1 MARDS
6 DQPTGSDPFVTAH
19 QTPDIPAGPGPLATG
34 MAPAR
39 RRWLAA
45 PPGPLRNATIF
56 AWLITVLAAFMA
68 VESIAF
74 PWPGE
79 EYAAFNRLAAWI
91 TGALL
96 ALAVGS
102 LLCVRAGWMLAGRM
116 GMVLYG
122 CGVVGVMTVMLGP
135 GTGID
140 VLAAMCLFAGPA
152 LLFARTERLALA
164 AACALCVGVIV
175 FMQVWIHQGHPP
187 YAPATAANLA
197 EVRTGV
203 VIVAACVGV
212 LVVYLYWSAEIARGA
227 AAREAARSDAL
238 LLNVLP
244 ASVADRLKA
253 GERPIADR
261 LEAVTVLFADIA
273 GFTAFAS
280 DRNAAEV
287 VEVLGGLFSR
297 FDALC
302 AAHGVEK
309 LKTIGDGYMAVAGAP
324 AGLPD
329 HAGAA
334 ARVALGMMEAMAETL
349 RDHPGLG
356 LRVGLNTGPVVAG
369 VIGTHKFAYDVWGD
383 TVNLASRL
391 ESRASPGTIAVSSST
406 RDALGD
412 RFRVEPLGT
421 AELKGIGAVPV
432 WRLVGSAEG

>member
-1 MARDS
+1 M
-6 DQPTGSDPFVTAH
+6 TAH
-19 QTPDIPAGPGPLATG
+19 QTQDLPAAPTAPAAT
-34 MAPAR
+34 APAR
-39 RRWLAA
+39 RRWLPA
-45 PPGPLRNATIF
+45 PPGPLRNAHTF
-56 AWLITVLAAFMA
+56 GWLVTVLAAFMA
-68 VESIAF
+68 VESIGF

-79 EYAAFNRLAAWI
+79 EYAAFNRLAAWV
-91 TGALL
+91 TGGLLLL
-96 ALAVGS
+96 AAGS
-102 LLCVRAGWMLAGRM
+102 LACVLTGRMLAGRM
-116 GMVLYG
+116 GIVLYG
-122 CGVVGVMTVMLGP
+122 CGVVGAMTVILGP

-140 VLAAMCLFAGPA
+140 VLAATCLFAGPA

-164 AACALCVGVIV
+164 VGCALCVAVIA
-175 FMQVWIHQGHPP
+175 FMQVWIRLGYAP

-212 LVVYLYWSAEIARGA
+212 LVVYLSWSAEIARGA

-253 GERPIADR
+253 GEQRIADR
-261 LEAVTVLFADIA
+261 LDAVTVLFADIA
-273 GFTAFAS
+273 GFTAFAA

-302 AAHGVEK
+302 ARHGVEK
-309 LKTIGDGYMAVAGAP
+309 LKTIGDA

-334 ARVALGMMEAMAETL
+334 ARVALGMMDAMEETL

-391 ESRASPGTIAVSSST
+391 ESRASPGTIAVSAST
-406 RDALGD
+406 RDALGE
-412 RFRVEPLGT
+412 RFRLEPLGT

>member
-1 MARDS
+1 M
-6 DQPTGSDPFVTAH
+6 TAH
-19 QTPDIPAGPGPLATG
+19 QTQDLPAAPTAPAAT
-34 MAPAR
+34 APAR
-39 RRWLAA
+39 RRWLPA
-45 PPGPLRNATIF
+45 PPGPLRNAHTF
-56 AWLITVLAAFMA
+56 GWLVTVLAAFMA
-68 VESIAF
+68 VESIGF

-79 EYAAFNRLAAWI
+79 EYAAFNRLAAWV
-91 TGALL
+91 TGGLLLL
-96 ALAVGS
+96 AAGS
-102 LLCVRAGWMLAGRM
+102 LACVLTGRMLAGRM
-116 GMVLYG
+116 GIVLYG
-122 CGVVGVMTVMLGP
+122 CGVVGAMTVILGP

-140 VLAAMCLFAGPA
+140 VLAATCLFAGPA

-164 AACALCVGVIV
+164 VGCALCVAVIA
-175 FMQVWIHQGHPP
+175 FMQVWIRLGYAP

-253 GERPIADR
+253 GEQRIADR
-261 LEAVTVLFADIA
+261 LDAVTVLFADIA
-273 GFTAFAS
+273 GFTAFAA

-334 ARVALGMMEAMAETL
+334 ARVALGMMDAMEETL

-356 LRVGLNTGPVVAG
+356 LRVGLNLLALRRDRDRLPPEAAAELSRVLAAIRGHFAGTGGDRSTEDLRTTLDGTMARLSAMETGPAG
-369 VIGTHKFAYDVWGD
+369 TEVLLSLFGI
-383 TVNLASRL
+383 RQ
-391 ESRASPGTIAVSSST
+391 
-406 RDALGD
+406 ALVHFQ
-412 RFRVEPLGT
+412 RP
-421 AELKGIGAVPV
+421 A
-432 WRLVGSAEG
+432 